1 MAPFINFASA
11 TSAISGLPYGFP
23 ISLLANSYSGHPLL
37 NTPQQPEAG
46 SIDKIAAAD
55 KSRSHKTVA
64 STPPPAGPHVATPPP
79 TLPVRSSSPLRCS
92 ICEYTTPHK
101 DHLAQHL
108 MAHAAA
114 DNRDLANLFGLDQL
128 RMKQQQQQQQQQ
140 QQPPPPASAQ
150 PTKPSGSAETQV
162 KDYINRMLL
171 ASARMASGGLPQ
183 TLPAASAAA
192 SAAAPLKALDLSRD
206 KEDGGGSSSSSSI
219 PQHKHR
225 RKGQAF
231 KLERSAATRGPPA
244 TLLQGECHSPPLS
257 QSAGTPSPPA
267 HAHEEDTKLELEG
280 AAWGGAY
287 QCAYCDIAF
296 KDVVMYT
303 MHMGY
308 HGYQDPFTCNMCGH
322 QTHDKLA
329 FFLHIARSSHS

>member
-1 MAPFINFASA
+1 M
-11 TSAISGLPYGFP
+11 
-23 ISLLANSYSGHPLL
+23 ANSYSGHPLL
-37 NTPQQPEAG
+37 NAPAESTIQRDGAGDKTPTEKSA
-46 SIDKIAAAD
+46 KVKAA
-55 KSRSHKTVA
+55 S
-64 STPPPAGPHVATPPP
+64 STPPPVRVATPPP
-79 TLPVRSSSPLRCS
+79 QTSTLPARSSTPLRCS
-92 ICEYTTPHK
+92 ICDYATTHK

-114 DNRDLANLFGLDQL
+114 DNRDLANIFGLDQL
-128 RMKQQQQQQQQQ
+128 RMKQQPPPPLQQ
-140 QQPPPPASAQ
+140 QQPQQQQPQPQAPINAQPPPIKASG
-150 PTKPSGSAETQV
+150 TTEMQV
-162 KDYINRMLL
+162 KDYINRMLSNPLLL
-171 ASARMASGGLPQ
+171 ASRMASTGLAQALP
-183 TLPAASAAA
+183 TLPATAQVER
-192 SAAAPLKALDLSRD
+192 PLKALDLSRD
-206 KEDGGGSSSSSSI
+206 KDDSAV
-219 PQHKHR
+219 PHKHR

-231 KLERSAATRGPPA
+231 KLERSSVMRPA
-244 TLLQGECHSPPLS
+244 TSGAVECQSPPLS

-267 HAHEEDTKLELEG
+267 HPLEEEDELKTTKVEEG
-280 AAWGGAY
+280 TWGGAY

>member
-1 MAPFINFASA
+1 MMNRNIN
-11 TSAISGLPYGFP
+11 TSYP
-23 ISLLANSYSGHPLL
+23 GHPLL
-37 NTPQQPEAG
+37 STPVES
-46 SIDKIAAAD
+46 SIQRDNAVSDKAPADKIA
-55 KSRSHKTVA
+55 KIKPLPGPVS
-64 STPPPAGPHVATPPP
+64 PPPAAPAATAARAASPPAQ
-79 TLPVRSSSPLRCS
+79 TSALAARSGTPFRCS
-92 ICEYTTPHK
+92 ICDYATSHK

-114 DNRDLANLFGLDQL
+114 ENRDLANLFGLDQL
-128 RMKQQQQQQQQQ
+128 RMKQPGTQLS
-140 QQPPPPASAQ
+140 PPAKAS
-150 PTKPSGSAETQV
+150 TEIQV
-162 KDYINRMLL
+162 KDYISRMLSNNPLLL
-171 ASARMASGGLPQ
+171 APRMAPGLPQ
-183 TLPAASAAA
+183 TLPAAPAAA
-192 SAAAPLKALDLSRD
+192 TVERPLKALDLSRD
-206 KEDGGGSSSSSSI
+206 KDDATV
-219 PQHKHR
+219 PHKHR

-231 KLERSAATRGPPA
+231 KLERSSVVRSVASGT
-244 TLLQGECHSPPLS
+244 ECQSPPLS

-267 HAHEEDTKLELEG
+267 HPLEEDDELKTTKGEEG
-280 AAWGGAY
+280 GAWGGAY